1 MKLRKILFL
10 IGTVLA
16 LLSPSVFSD
25 ENSNDQEDF
34 ELEVAVCRCPF
45 DHRAVPD
52 TFVLPGASE
61 KQPVT
66 SPEKTPPSFQS

>member
-16 LLSPSVFSD
+16 LLSPSVFSG

-34 ELEVAVCRCPF
+34 GLEVAVCRCPF

-61 KQPVT
+61 
-66 SPEKTPPSFQS
+66 